1 MDYDVIVVG
10 GRVSGSISSSYA
22 SKNGSNVLMIEKHQ
36 EIGTPVHCAGGVSD
50 SFFKTM
56 NIKPSSEYTLCRVEG
71 GKIYSPDG
79 NFISSKDKILKGH
92 ILERKIFDKNLA
104 IRAANEGVDIML
116 KTTVTGLLTEKGQ
129 VKGVVAKHLGKKI
142 EISSKVVIA
151 ADGIESQVAKLYGLD
166 TNFNPQN
173 VCSCAQMEM
182 VGLDVDTE
190 MLEFYFGEKIA
201 PRGYVWVFPKGE
213 NRANV
218 GLGIR
223 NSEKTAHEYLKT
235 FLKKIGGTPVELNV
249 GAVPLGGPIKKTY
262 GNGIL
267 IVGDAAGQVDPVTGG
282 GIHVSAECAKIA
294 GMVAADAV
302 QKEDYSEKYL
312 KSYEKIWKKQV
323 GKNLEKSLRFRK
335 IFDKLNDED
344 INNLLRS
351 AQNNDIDTI
360 SKLSILRLLKG
371 YPELLKLLRTI
382 L

>member
-294 GMVAADAV
+294 GTVAADAV
-302 QKEDYSEKYL
+302 QKEEYSEKYL
-312 KSYEKIWKKQV
+312 KKYEINWKN
-323 GKNLEKSLRFRK
+323 GIGRSLEKAIKFRNL
-335 IFDKLNDED
+335 FDKLNDED
-344 INNLLRS
+344 INNLIKY
-351 AQNNDIDTI
+351 AKNKDIN
-360 SKLSILRLLKG
+360 SKLSILKLIKE
-371 YPELLKLLRTI
+371 YPELLKILRSI

>member
-92 ILERKIFDKNLA
+92 ILDRKIFDKNLA

-294 GMVAADAV
+294 GTVAADAV
-302 QKEDYSEKYL
+302 QKEEYSEKYL
-312 KSYEKIWKKQV
+312 KKYEINWKN
-323 GKNLEKSLRFRK
+323 GIGRSLEKAIKFRNL
-335 IFDKLNDED
+335 FDKLNDED
-344 INNLLRS
+344 INNLIKY
-351 AQNNDIDTI
+351 AKNKDIN
-360 SKLSILRLLKG
+360 SKLSILKLIKE
-371 YPELLKLLRTI
+371 YPELLKILRSI

>member
-92 ILERKIFDKNLA
+92 ILDRKIFDKNLA

>member
-1 MDYDVIVVG
+1 MEYDVIVVG

-50 SFFKTM
+50 SFFKAM

-92 ILERKIFDKNLA
+92 ILERKIFDKSLA
-104 IRAANEGVDIML
+104 IHAANAGVDIML

-129 VKGVVAKHLGKKI
+129 VKGVVAKHLGKKM

-173 VCSCAQMEM
+173 VCSCAQMEI

-190 MLEFYFGEKIA
+190 MLKFYFGEKIA

-235 FLKKIGGTPVELNV
+235 FLKKIGGTPVELNA

-294 GMVAADAV
+294 GTVAADAV
-302 QKEDYSEKYL
+302 QKEEYGAKYL
-312 KSYEKIWKKQV
+312 KKYEIAWKN
-323 GKNLEKSLRFRK
+323 GIGRSLEKAIKFRNL
-335 IFDKLNDED
+335 FDKLNDED
-344 INNLLRS
+344 INNLIKY
-351 AQNNDIDTI
+351 AKNKNIN
-360 SKLSILRLLKG
+360 SKLSILKLIKE
-371 YPELLKLLRTI
+371 YPELLKILRSI